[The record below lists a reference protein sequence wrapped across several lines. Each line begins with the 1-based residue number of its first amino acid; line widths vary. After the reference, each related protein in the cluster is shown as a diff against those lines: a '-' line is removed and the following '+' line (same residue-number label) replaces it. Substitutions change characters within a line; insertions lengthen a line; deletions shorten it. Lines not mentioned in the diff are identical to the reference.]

1 MLTRELSNA
10 HKTLKELELKSLD
23 GSRLD
28 EGEATLRERVGGLQ
42 DAVSQ
47 LEQGKSKLEDI
58 NARLVSDL
66 EELEKRKNREVGEIE
81 DKLQTI
87 VGMYELRLK
96 EEKLFA
102 EHRETLLA
110 EERDKLQQLNGE
122 LQQKIVELQQ
132 QQANKSS

>member
-58 NARLVSDL
+58 NARLVRDL